1 MEELKEELSALVE
14 QILAIRAEA
23 GVKLLAINRAAEE
36 QCKPLNTRKAEINRI
51 FEQAEFDALQPPDGL
66 EWGAELVEWGYKK
79 LGRWRSDNTKTTTG
93 VKGVLVKARSH
104 EVRAYYHPGHTAA
117 VRILKKDGTPGK
129 VVVKYSS
136 NWRLPEGAK

>member
-1 MEELKEELSALVE
+1 MNMEELKAELSALVE

-36 QCKPLNTRKAEINRI
+36 QCKPLCKRRIEIERI

-66 EWGAELVEWGYKK
+66 EWGAELVEWQHRKWSSEMELSGA
-79 LGRWRSDNTKTTTG
+79 
-93 VKGVLVKARSH
+93 KGVLVKAKPH
-104 EVRAYYHPGHTAA
+104 EVRAYYYSTPTAA

-129 VVVKYSS
+129 VVVVYSS
-136 NWRLPEGAK
+136 GFWRLPEGAK